1 MDGVDHGTFIL
12 KLEPVEESV
21 RGKKRILYLYAADT
35 VVFPIIIGMIF
46 YYLGFSEFFTIY
58 FPIILFFMEIVAD
71 LVVQYGF
78 SRSMGPIN
86 IYSAGI
92 EPPQAWIHKLLR
104 KQPFFEKERI
114 STLQSYFPGRDFS
127 VGPCLILNMKDKK
140 GWTVSFGVRRKEEI
154 EGFFEFA
161 AKDWVVNVERF
172 QTTPRR

>member
-1 MDGVDHGTFIL
+1 MGELDRGTIIVR
-12 KLEPVEESV
+12 LEPVEESV

-35 VVFPIIIGMIF
+35 VIFPIIIGMIF
-46 YYLGFSEFFTIY
+46 YYLGFSEFFTIV

-104 KQPFFEKERI
+104 KQPFFDKERI
-114 STLQSYFPGRDFS
+114 STLQSYLPGRDFS
-127 VGPCLILNMKDKK
+127 VGPCIILYMKDKK
-140 GWTVSFGVRRKEEI
+140 GWTVSFGVRRKEEV
-154 EGFFEFA
+154 ERFFEFA

-172 QTTPRR
+172 LKTPGR